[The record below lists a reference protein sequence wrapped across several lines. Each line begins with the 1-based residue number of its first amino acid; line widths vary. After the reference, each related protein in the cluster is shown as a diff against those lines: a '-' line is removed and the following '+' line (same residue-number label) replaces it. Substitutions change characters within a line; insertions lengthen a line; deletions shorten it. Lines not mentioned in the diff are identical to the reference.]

1 MSASELEQDATRE
14 RSNRK
19 LNTEE
24 KADARAALQL
34 LRPHGLT
41 LTDAARL
48 ALAGLGKKKAPV
60 AIPVS
65 DAVERFLRAK
75 RDPKSGL
82 RPATIDFYQEQLD
95 AFADDAPVKVLGD
108 LDREKFRTYLLDLP
122 YKSPSSVLCRMR
134 AVRALCNYGRI
145 QSPPWI
151 AEDPAADLDLGI
163 KLPGKTR
170 PFLTTKVVRKL
181 MDGLPPSYKSAA
193 ALALFAGI
201 RPEEIRGDEKP
212 PLLWDQIDFTARM
225 IKVPAEQ
232 SKTHKPRLIEKL
244 EPTVWA
250 WLALT
255 PAAHRNGPV
264 LSVKHATFAQV
275 VKGVVRKG
283 RGIYKQD
290 ILRHSYA
297 TYHLALTRNPGLV
310 AMALGHRGD
319 PTLLHDTYAGLTSE
333 ATAREFFATLPKAN
347 DAATGAAQRMAA
359 G

>member
-1 MSASELEQDATRE
+1 MRATQPEEDAPRE

-60 AIPVS
+60 AIPLS
-65 DAVERFLRAK
+65 DAVDRFLRAK
-75 RDPKSGL
+75 RDPKAGL

-95 AFADDAPVKVLGD
+95 AFADDAPVRVLGD

-181 MDGLPPSYKSAA
+181 MDGLPPAYLPAA
-193 ALALFAGI
+193 ALALFAGV

-212 PLLWDQIDFTARM
+212 PLLWDQVDFDARTV
-225 IKVPAEQ
+225 KVTAEQ
-232 SKTHKPRLIEKL
+232 SKTHKPRLIEKMEPAVWSWL
-244 EPTVWA
+244 ER
-250 WLALT
+250 T
-255 PAAHRNGPV
+255 PATRRIGPV
-264 LSVKHATFAQV
+264 QPVKHATFAQV
-275 VKGVVRKG
+275 VKEVVRKA
-283 RGIYKQD
+283 RGIYRQD

-347 DAATGAAQRMAA
+347 AAAA
-359 G
+359 GEAQSTAAG